1 MFYERNKILTMV
13 EQKKIP
19 LGIQCF
25 TGNTE
30 LVEVMGAT
38 GFDFVMFDC
47 VHSGNDVRAMEEL
60 VRTATLAGMASYIRV
75 PDAHNETDVRRAL
88 EAGAE
93 GLVLREVHSVDDI
106 KAAANA
112 AYFLPKGDR
121 RICPS
126 TRSANYNFRRF
137 VEFTE
142 RNNRAVTLV
151 PEIENPDGVAHLE
164 EICAH
169 PDVRMLIFAQGN
181 LAYKRGEGNAM
192 DKGAQTAVDNQTVL
206 RVAKKHN
213 IAVIGGPVLTPTAE
227 ACRRALQDGVTVF
240 CLGLDSMAFRSWCE
254 DTVRA
259 LADGVE
265 GVSEWTRPPVPESGF
280 TDDQP
285 AQSKAVPKLTR
296 AG

>member
-1 MFYERNKILTMV
+1 MFYEGNKVLTMLQ
-13 EQKKIP
+13 QKKIP

-75 PDAHNETDVRRAL
+75 PDAHNETDVRRAV

-151 PEIENPDGVAHLE
+151 PEIENPDGVAHIE

-169 PDVRMLIFAQGN
+169 PDVHMLIFAQGN
-181 LAYKRGEGNAM
+181 LAYQRGEGNAM
-192 DKGAQTAVDNQTVL
+192 DKGAQTALDFQTVL

-213 IAVIGGPVLTPTAE
+213 VAVIGGPVLTPTAE
-227 ACRRALQDGVTVF
+227 SCRQALRNGVTVF
-240 CLGLDSMAFRSWCE
+240 CLGLDTMCFRIWCE

-259 LADGVE
+259 LAEGVD

-285 AQSKAVPKLTR
+285 APSKAAPKLSR
-296 AG
+296 VG

>member
-1 MFYERNKILTMV
+1 M
-13 EQKKIP
+13 
-19 LGIQCF
+19 QCF

-38 GFDFVMFDC
+38 GFDFVMFDS

-60 VRTATLAGMASYIRV
+60 VRTATFAGMASYIRV

-142 RNNRAVTLV
+142 RNNHAVTLV
-151 PEIENPDGVAHLE
+151 PEIENPDGVAHIE

-169 PDVRMLIFAQGN
+169 PDVHMLIFAQGN
-181 LAYKRGEGNAM
+181 LAFKRGEGNAM
-192 DKGAQTAVDNQTVL
+192 DKGTQTAKDFQTVL
-206 RVAKKHN
+206 AVAKKHDV
-213 IAVIGGPVLTPTAE
+213 AVIGGPALVPTAD
-227 ACRRALQDGVTVF
+227 ACRQSLLAGVTVF
-240 CLGLDSMAFRSWCE
+240 CLGLDSMGFRSWCE

-259 LADGVE
+259 LAE
-265 GVSEWTRPPVPESGF
+265 GVQGASEWTRPPVPESGF
-280 TDDQP
+280 PD
-285 AQSKAVPKLTR
+285 
-296 AG
+296 

>member
-1 MFYERNKILTMV
+1 MFYERNKVLTML
-13 EQKKIP
+13 EQKTIP

-38 GFDFVMFDC
+38 GFNFVMFDC

-75 PDAHNETDVRRAL
+75 PDAHNETDVRRAV

-121 RICPS
+121 RICPA

-142 RNNRAVTLV
+142 RNNRVVALV
-151 PEIENPDGVAHLE
+151 PEIENPDGVAQIE

-169 PDVRMLIFAQGN
+169 PDVPMFIFGQGD
-181 LAYKRGEGNAM
+181 LAFSRGEGNAM
-192 DKGAQTAVDNQTVL
+192 DRGAQTAKDYRTVL
-206 RVAKKHN
+206 AIARKHGV
-213 IAVIGGPVLTPTAE
+213 AVIGGPVLVPTAD
-227 ACRRALQDGVTVF
+227 ACRQALQAGVTVF
-240 CLGLDSMAFRSWCE
+240 CLGLDSMGFRTWCE

-259 LADGVE
+259 LAE
-265 GVSEWTRPPVPESGF
+265 GVRGESEWTRPPV
-280 TDDQP
+280 
-285 AQSKAVPKLTR
+285 
-296 AG
+296 

>member
-13 EQKKIP
+13 KQKKIP

-47 VHSGNDVRAMEEL
+47 VHSGSDVRAMEEL

-88 EAGAE
+88 ETGAE

-151 PEIENPDGVAHLE
+151 PEIENQDGVARIE

-169 PDVRMLIFAQGN
+169 PDVHMLIFGQGD
-181 LAYKRGEGNAM
+181 LAFSRGEGNAM
-192 DKGAQTAVDNQTVL
+192 DKGAQTAKDYQTVL
-206 RVAKKHN
+206 AVARKHDV
-213 IAVIGGPVLTPTAE
+213 AVIGGPVLVPTADS
-227 ACRRALQDGVTVF
+227 CRRALQDGVPVF
-240 CLGLDSMAFRSWCE
+240 CPGLDAMGFRSWCE
-254 DTVRA
+254 DTVRPRA
-259 LADGVE
+259 E
-265 GVSEWTRPPVPESGF
+265 GVRGASKWTRPPVPESGF
-280 TDDQP
+280 
-285 AQSKAVPKLTR
+285 
-296 AG
+296 

>member
-1 MFYERNKILTMV
+1 MFYEGGNKILTML

-25 TGNTE
+25 TGSTA

-38 GFDFVMFDC
+38 GFDFVMFDAE
-47 VHSGNDVRAMEEL
+47 HSGNNARAMEEL

-75 PDAHNETDVRRAL
+75 PDPHNDTDVRRAL

-112 AYFLPKGDR
+112 PYFLPTGDR

-137 VEFTE
+137 VEFSE

-151 PEIENPDGVAHLE
+151 PEMEKPERVAHIE

-169 PDVRMLIFAQGN
+169 PD
-181 LAYKRGEGNAM
+181 
-192 DKGAQTAVDNQTVL
+192 
-206 RVAKKHN
+206 
-213 IAVIGGPVLTPTAE
+213 
-227 ACRRALQDGVTVF
+227 
-240 CLGLDSMAFRSWCE
+240 
-254 DTVRA
+254 
-259 LADGVE
+259 
-265 GVSEWTRPPVPESGF
+265 
-280 TDDQP
+280 QP
-285 AQSKAVPKLTR
+285 
-296 AG
+296 

>member
-1 MFYERNKILTMV
+1 
-13 EQKKIP
+13 
-19 LGIQCF
+19 
-25 TGNTE
+25 
-30 LVEVMGAT
+30 MGAT

-142 RNNRAVTLV
+142 RNNRVVTLV
-151 PEIENPDGVAHLE
+151 PEIENPDGVANIE

-169 PDVRMLIFAQGN
+169 PDVHMLIFAQGN
-181 LAYKRGEGNAM
+181 LAFKRGEGNAM
-192 DKGAQTAVDNQTVL
+192 DKGAQTALDYQTVL
-206 RVAKKHN
+206 RAATKHKV
-213 IAVIGGPVLTPTAE
+213 AVIGGPVLAPTAE
-227 ACRRALQDGVTVF
+227 ACHKALQDGVTVF

-254 DTVRA
+254 WTVRA
-259 LADGVE
+259 VAEGVE

-285 AQSKAVPKLTR
+285 VQSKAVPKATH
-296 AG
+296 AA

>member
-1 MFYERNKILTMV
+1 MFYERNKVLTML
-13 EQKKIP
+13 EQKNIP

-75 PDAHNETDVRRAL
+75 PDAHNETDVRRAV

-126 TRSANYNFRRF
+126 PRSANYNFRRF
-137 VEFTE
+137 VQ
-142 RNNRAVTLV
+142 L
-151 PEIENPDGVAHLE
+151 PEPNTPPIPLCPT
-164 EICAH
+164 IRH
-169 PDVRMLIFAQGN
+169 PDWF
-181 LAYKRGEGNAM
+181 
-192 DKGAQTAVDNQTVL
+192 
-206 RVAKKHN
+206 
-213 IAVIGGPVLTPTAE
+213 
-227 ACRRALQDGVTVF
+227 
-240 CLGLDSMAFRSWCE
+240 
-254 DTVRA
+254 
-259 LADGVE
+259 
-265 GVSEWTRPPVPESGF
+265 
-280 TDDQP
+280 
-285 AQSKAVPKLTR
+285 
-296 AG
+296 